1 MSCATI
7 SAEVR
12 LRTRRWVPVWQ
23 KEQVS
28 VQPTWLDTQSV
39 PRSTS
44 GMYTHSISAPLSSGP
59 VEAMRIS
66 HLRVPSFDTCSETTC
81 GRARV

>member
-1 MSCATI
+1 MPMNTMLDTKRPPSPGTKAPSGGVASGQSPMQSRATMSCATI

-28 VQPTWLDTQSV
+28 VQPTWLDTHRV

-44 GMYTHSISAPLSSGP
+44 GM
-59 VEAMRIS
+59 
-66 HLRVPSFDTCSETTC
+66 
-81 GRARV
+81 